1 MVFGNK
7 ISEEKLQTL
16 PFMDEELDI
25 EKRVD
30 DFLERLTLEEKISLL
45 SGKWIYFSD
54 RIKRLRMPYF
64 KTTDGPHGV
73 GSGIFFLKKMTYFPV
88 AICRAASWN
97 PELSEQFGIALAQE
111 TRATG
116 RHLILAPGI
125 NIIRTPL
132 CGRNFE
138 YQTEDPYLNKKLA
151 VEVVNGI
158 QSQKI
163 GACVKHFA
171 ANNQEYK
178 RFKISCEISER
189 ALEEIY
195 YPAFKATVEE
205 ADAWSFMACYNR
217 LNGIFGCEHIE
228 LLRKKL
234 MKEWGFSGFVVSDWF
249 ATRYTNTVGCLKAG
263 LSFEMPKSICY
274 KEKMVKKAL
283 SEKKVAKEIFHDNL
297 RRLLRVMFRVGLF
310 DDPSSIPEGSR
321 NTEEHQEIAR
331 NIAEEGIVLLK
342 NQNNVL
348 PLDMNA
354 IKKIAVL
361 GPNADKKMAL
371 GGGSSMV
378 RAKYEVTPKEGLK
391 NKCKGQ
397 VKITKKLKDVD
408 AAIVFAG
415 LDHGKHHDRENKDR
429 FMLHLP
435 REQVD
440 QIKDTV
446 AKVPNTIVVLING
459 SPISMQNWL
468 SDVPAVI
475 EAWYAGM
482 EGGNV
487 IADILF
493 GDINPSG
500 KLPVTFPKKLADS
513 PAHKHSWTY
522 PGIKYVYQNG
532 EIDLEADDYRVYYQE
547 GVFVGYRYFDTF
559 DVDPLF
565 PFGHGLSYTTFQLSN
580 LSIDKESLNQGED
593 FTVEVDIQ
601 NSGKRSGAEV
611 IQVYIKD
618 KEASVERPEKELCGF
633 NKVFLEPGETQSV
646 EIPIEHQALAFYDEN
661 EHQWKVEKGQF
672 VIMVGTS
679 SQNIE
684 LSKEIEYIG

>member
-97 PELSEQFGIALAQE
+97 SELSEQFGIALAQE

-310 DDPSSIPEGSR
+310 DDPSSIHEGSR
-321 NTEEHQEIAR
+321 NTEEHQE
-331 NIAEEGIVLLK
+331 L
-342 NQNNVL
+342 
-348 PLDMNA
+348 
-354 IKKIAVL
+354 
-361 GPNADKKMAL
+361 
-371 GGGSSMV
+371 
-378 RAKYEVTPKEGLK
+378 
-391 NKCKGQ
+391 
-397 VKITKKLKDVD
+397 
-408 AAIVFAG
+408 
-415 LDHGKHHDRENKDR
+415 
-429 FMLHLP
+429 
-435 REQVD
+435 
-440 QIKDTV
+440 
-446 AKVPNTIVVLING
+446 
-459 SPISMQNWL
+459 
-468 SDVPAVI
+468 
-475 EAWYAGM
+475 
-482 EGGNV
+482 
-487 IADILF
+487 
-493 GDINPSG
+493 
-500 KLPVTFPKKLADS
+500 
-513 PAHKHSWTY
+513 
-522 PGIKYVYQNG
+522 
-532 EIDLEADDYRVYYQE
+532 
-547 GVFVGYRYFDTF
+547 
-559 DVDPLF
+559 
-565 PFGHGLSYTTFQLSN
+565 
-580 LSIDKESLNQGED
+580 
-593 FTVEVDIQ
+593 
-601 NSGKRSGAEV
+601 
-611 IQVYIKD
+611 
-618 KEASVERPEKELCGF
+618 
-633 NKVFLEPGETQSV
+633 
-646 EIPIEHQALAFYDEN
+646 
-661 EHQWKVEKGQF
+661 
-672 VIMVGTS
+672 
-679 SQNIE
+679 
-684 LSKEIEYIG
+684 